1 MDYRFSAKLPEGFPL
16 DPGAD
21 EFLVTL
27 ENGRAVHCCG
37 ISCSPDGS
45 PADLGLLRALRHAG
59 LRGGPAAGNGYL
71 APGGPESPPDDPGPG
86 KPE

>member
-1 MDYRFSAKLPEGFPL
+1 MDYRFSAKLPEGFQL

-21 EFLVTL
+21 EFLVIL

-45 PADLGLLRALRHAG
+45 PADLEAYTL
-59 LRGGPAAGNGYL
+59 
-71 APGGPESPPDDPGPG
+71 PEFRQS
-86 KPE
+86 